1 MPTRR
6 VVVLS
11 YFGVDE
17 GDRLVQALERGV
29 LQRDVPVCIG
39 SYGIAPRLAAQVADL
54 PNTSYAPI
62 FTLKRSGIWER
73 RSLTPDEEKRLPR
86 SSVRWAGPL
95 PTVNA
100 LLELPTVTRLAWATE
115 LGRRYRDAIRTQVT
129 RGVKIPS
136 WQLDEVVS
144 QAAGSRGWRDLVRGV
159 LGGLSSGRAPLGDTG
174 RRGVVWVAHRAAP
187 LAGRPVD
194 DELDRFWQA
203 LDGATDHLA
212 GEEFPSF
219 VGDPR
224 AAAHAND
231 SFRRALAGGGP
242 RRRSLAAKYAAGLTP
257 GLDLRPG
264 LGGNVGGLGPAAVR
278 RWRSAYLETRVADG
292 VGGFGEFDFRRA
304 NGTAAA
310 IAEVLRELDAALH
323 PV

>member
-17 GDRLVQALERGV
+17 GDRLVQALERGL

-39 SYGIAPRLAAQVADL
+39 SYGITPRLAAQVADL

-129 RGVKIPS
+129 RGVIVI
-136 WQLDEVVS
+136 VVD
-144 QAAGSRGWRDLVRGV
+144 QDAMGFKADCRD
-159 LGGLSSGRAPLGDTG
+159 
-174 RRGVVWVAHRAAP
+174 
-187 LAGRPVD
+187 
-194 DELDRFWQA
+194 F
-203 LDGATDHLA
+203 
-212 GEEFPSF
+212 
-219 VGDPR
+219 
-224 AAAHAND
+224 
-231 SFRRALAGGGP
+231 
-242 RRRSLAAKYAAGLTP
+242 
-257 GLDLRPG
+257 DL
-264 LGGNVGGLGPAAVR
+264 PAAVVR
-278 RWRSAYLETRVADG
+278 DLGVKRVRLLSNNPRKARAL
-292 VGGFGEFDFRRA
+292 VENGERLFPA
-304 NGTAAA
+304 
-310 IAEVLRELDAALH
+310 
-323 PV
+323 P